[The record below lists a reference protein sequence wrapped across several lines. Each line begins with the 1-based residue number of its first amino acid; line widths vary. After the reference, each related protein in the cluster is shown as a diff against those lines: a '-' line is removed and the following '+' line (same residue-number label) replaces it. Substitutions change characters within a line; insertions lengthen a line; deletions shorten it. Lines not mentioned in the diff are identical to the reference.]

1 MANVAT
7 QQPNGILFSEPTM
20 FRNRIIN
27 GDMRIDQR
35 LAGTQPNTVATQYH
49 VDRWN
54 YLGTIATKFTIQ
66 KSSTAPAGFTSSL
79 LLTSSATTVPG
90 LTDWWALRYFIEGL
104 NVADLAW
111 GSSSAKTI
119 TVSFWAR
126 SSLTGTFSGTIM
138 NDAANRSYPFS
149 YTINAANT
157 FEYKTVTIP
166 GDTTGTWTTDNTA
179 GIRLI
184 FSLGGGTS
192 VQGVA
197 GAWSAG
203 ALWGGATGSTNLV
216 GTNTATLYITG
227 VQLEQGIAATPFEFR
242 SYGTELALCQ
252 RYCYRM
258 IPSVS
263 NQQIAVSHH
272 RSATLSIAAVR
283 HPVLMRGT
291 PNFEVN
297 SGTSYFGLAVGAGDQ
312 FTTTLSANV
321 ITSETALIQ
330 VAATGLSPGS
340 AGVIQF
346 GSTSAY
352 WGFSAEL

>member
-35 LAGTQPNTVATQYH
+35 NAGTQSNTVGTQYH

-54 YLGTIATKFTIQ
+54 YIGTIATKFTIQ

-79 LLTSSATTVPG
+79 LLTSSAATVPG
-90 LTDWWALRYFIEGL
+90 SSDWWALRYYIEGL

-166 GDTTGTWTTDNTA
+166 GDTTGAWTTDTTA

-184 FSLGGGTS
+184 YSLGGGAS
-192 VQGVA
+192 VQGTA
-197 GAWSAG
+197 GVWSAG
-203 ALWGGATGSTNLV
+203 ALWGGVTGSTNLV

-227 VQLEQGIAATPFEFR
+227 VQLEQGITATPFEFR
-242 SYGTELALCQ
+242 PYGTELALCH
-252 RYCYRM
+252 RYYASIGRM
-258 IPSVS
+258 DMVT
-263 NQQIAVSHH
+263 VGG
-272 RSATLSIAAVR
+272 RLLSQG
-283 HPVLMRGT
+283 HGTLMRATPSLTVSETRLLGAGT
-291 PNFEVN
+291 LLTNPTWVIHSLNGRGY
-297 SGTSYFGLAVGAGDQ
+297 SGETSYTSTDQ
-312 FTTTLSANV
+312 YSL
-321 ITSETALIQ
+321 
-330 VAATGLSPGS
+330 
-340 AGVIQF
+340 
-346 GSTSAY
+346 Y
-352 WGFSAEL
+352 DMRFSAEL